1 RCLDYG
7 DASHLLHQMHRTEL
21 RGPTNRA
28 RLSSMRAG
36 HIEIYFN
43 FNIEKQQG
51 CNDSLSYTFSLRS
64 KELYYFTLKNSE
76 KCTIAYHATK
86 CRRVENFRCAVVR
99 YIDSLRVDI
108 SIFLISLYSIVANQD
123 KAINQ
128 NMINTAAN
136 HKDIILI
143 SDLQP
148 QELLCRLLEI
158 RDLCRLQLKDTIIM
172 L

>member
-1 RCLDYG
+1 MIFLPDF
-7 DASHLLHQMHRTEL
+7 
-21 RGPTNRA
+21 
-28 RLSSMRAG
+28 
-36 HIEIYFN
+36 I
-43 FNIEKQQG
+43 
-51 CNDSLSYTFSLRS
+51 
-64 KELYYFTLKNSE
+64 
-76 KCTIAYHATK
+76 
-86 CRRVENFRCAVVR
+86 
-99 YIDSLRVDI
+99 DI